1 MKKAIPFF
9 CAASYGVFGALLITC
24 GLNLLSM
31 LISPF
36 YRGESPRFFAFCTG
50 TVILSALLIVGTF
63 LLNVLRCPEGKDHRG
78 IKRIVACEILLSIV
92 LLIPCWALWERVIE
106 ILIVTF

>member
-1 MKKAIPFF
+1 MKKVFPFV
-9 CAASYGVFGALLITC
+9 CATSYGVFGGLLITC
-24 GLNLLSM
+24 ALNLLSM
-31 LISPF
+31 IMSPF
-36 YRGESPRFFAFCTG
+36 YKGESPHFFAFCTG

-63 LLNVLRCPEGKDHRG
+63 LLNVLRFPEGKDHRG